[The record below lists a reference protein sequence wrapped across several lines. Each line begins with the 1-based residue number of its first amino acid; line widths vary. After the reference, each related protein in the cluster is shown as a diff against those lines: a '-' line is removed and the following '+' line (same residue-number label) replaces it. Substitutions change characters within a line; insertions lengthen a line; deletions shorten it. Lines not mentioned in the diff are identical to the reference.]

1 MDPIDRAVQ
10 VLFQWNS
17 ILTVQDDLLQVVYL
31 KSSRKSNSER
41 FRLDWSLKSSLTKGL
56 SCEDHRSRLM
66 SSVDARYLVMIFSK
80 NRKFGHDGADFL
92 SCSLKSRRW
101 IMLIMHKSQIF
112 YYNKSYFIAVSEA
125 VHSLDGRA
133 ANVAPLG
140 F

>member
-41 FRLDWSLKSSLTKGL
+41 FRLDWS
-56 SCEDHRSRLM
+56 CEDHRSRLM

-80 NRKFGHDGADFL
+80 NRKFGHEGGRFFIL
-92 SCSLKSRRW
+92 L
-101 IMLIMHKSQIF
+101 HKI
-112 YYNKSYFIAVSEA
+112 
-125 VHSLDGRA
+125 
-133 ANVAPLG
+133 
-140 F
+140 